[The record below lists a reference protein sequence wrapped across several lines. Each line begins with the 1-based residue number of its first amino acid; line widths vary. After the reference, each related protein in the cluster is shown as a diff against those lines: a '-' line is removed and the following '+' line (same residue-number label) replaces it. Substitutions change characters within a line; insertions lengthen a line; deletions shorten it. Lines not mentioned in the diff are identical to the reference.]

1 MVFSNGKFLAM
12 AAGVAALFGFQ
23 QYGMM
28 TGRHAVEDRISA
40 LETELQSARDAN
52 AANVTR
58 VSSDLGV
65 VSEKLGITEKD
76 LEKARKQA
84 EMLRAEHVRT
94 TKGLKEEIASNSQAV
109 TSLRDETATNVTKL
123 TEGQNEATTKIGAV
137 SGDVQ
142 VVRTD
147 LDSTKSDLASSRKE
161 MIDIRDSLG
170 REIAK
175 NSGEV
180 AELRRRGERDYVEFD
195 VRKAKD
201 ASRVGDIQLQLKKAD
216 PKTKRYDL
224 VMLVNDA
231 HLDKKNQPV
240 NEPIQ
245 FLVGKDRLRYELV
258 VFSVDKDRIR
268 GYISTPKDKLL
279 SAEGPTG
286 R

>member
-279 SAEGPTG
+279 SAEGPTA